1 MYFLRGKVYEY
12 HVELKLLKENQSKIQ
27 SILIKD
33 NEVYKHV
40 KCIVYTFMY
49 TLKYQNLFFISIK
62 LYWFNSTKP
71 KKNHHECL
79 QLQIT

>member
-1 MYFLRGKVYEY
+1 MYFSGVRFMNIMLNLSC
-12 HVELKLLKENQSKIQ
+12 LKKINQKIQ

-33 NEVYKHV
+33 NEVYKHM

-62 LYWFNSTKP
+62 LYWFKSKKP
-71 KKNHHECL
+71 KKNHHQCL